1 MYERHQNFEIGTS
14 RYVED
19 EIATIRSFTDNL
31 NFMYANGCKDG
42 MRSLSRQCFA
52 FLFAL
57 LLPICSPAEGIPA
70 EPIVIAVEKTSN
82 PLLCAFLEK
91 TADNIAVTL
100 QDRAVLLKP
109 MTVEALTE
117 PQTLQ
122 GVHFAF
128 LSAPIFAAMERFHGF
143 TAVSSAVPKAAL
155 DADSASSTTL
165 FTEAKGDVTGSTLQS
180 LKGSTLGVIKD
191 ESPTVSLQLRE
202 EFRNRN
208 QDIESFFNK
217 TDLFQ
222 STAELISALASGQI
236 QVGATTSLRYSD
248 LPPGYQLAVVEPR
261 LNTEL
266 KLPHT
271 TQVYPGWILAALLST
286 DQRDIDAMSAL
297 LKSQV
302 FDDETV
308 LRWLPPGDYRGIH
321 QILSQYDDGF
331 YRSNKNKTFRD
342 LVNRY
347 KHWVILLVLAVGMLI
362 FHAVRSDR
370 LVARRTQELQTAH
383 ENERL
388 SQNRYEHLERASIV
402 GQMSSIVA
410 HELRQ
415 PLAAISNY
423 SKGIRRRLTND
434 TLAPD
439 SLAYAV
445 SRIEAESDRAN
456 DIISHVQNYASKKP
470 QPPLNF
476 DLSDLLRTICSSY
489 TNSRG
494 VSRIQTEITD
504 SLRLTA
510 NPLEV
515 ELIIRNLI
523 KNAFEAGRAA
533 GHPEISLCATQNADN
548 QLVICVKDRG
558 LPLAD
563 EAFRRLS
570 VPLNTTKPDGLGLGL
585 AIVRKITES
594 LGGHLEFRR
603 RLPQGLAVTVILPPP
618 QENVASC

>member
-1 MYERHQNFEIGTS
+1 
-14 RYVED
+14 
-19 EIATIRSFTDNL
+19 
-31 NFMYANGCKDG
+31 MYANDRKDG
-42 MRSLSRQCFA
+42 MRSLSWQCFA

-57 LLPICSPAEGIPA
+57 LLPLCSMAEGIPA

-82 PLLCAFLEK
+82 PLLCAFIEK
-91 TADNIAVTL
+91 TADNVAVTL

-109 MTVEALTE
+109 LSAEALTE
-117 PQTLQ
+117 PQNLA

-143 TAVSSAVPKAAL
+143 TAVASAVPNVAFNAN
-155 DADSASSTTL
+155 SASSSTF
-165 FTEAKGDVTGSTLQS
+165 FTEAQGDVTGSTLQG
-180 LKGSTLGVIKD
+180 LKGSTLGVIK
-191 ESPTVSLQLRE
+191 EETPTVSFHLRE

-208 QDIESFFNK
+208 QDIKNFFNK
-217 TDLFQ
+217 TISFQ
-222 STAELISALASGQI
+222 SVDGLLSALKSGQI
-236 QVGATTSLRYSD
+236 QVGAITSLRYST
-248 LPPGYQLAVVEPR
+248 LPPGHKLAVVEPR

-271 TQVYPGWILAALLST
+271 TQVYPGWIMAALLNT
-286 DQRDIDAMSAL
+286 DQHDVGAMSAL
-297 LKSQV
+297 LKSLV
-302 FDDETV
+302 FDNETR
-308 LRWLPPGDYRGIH
+308 LQWLPPGDYRGIH
-321 QILSQYDDGF
+321 QILSQHDDGF
-331 YRSNKNKTFRD
+331 YHSIKKETFSD

-347 KHWVILLVLAVGMLI
+347 KHWVVLFVVAVGMLI

-370 LVARRTQELQTAH
+370 LVARRTRELQTAH

-388 SQNRYEHLERASIV
+388 SQTRYEHLERASIV

-415 PLAAISNY
+415 PLAAISNF
-423 SKGIRRRLTND
+423 SKGIRRRSANNTLT
-434 TLAPD
+434 PD

-456 DIISHVQNYASKKP
+456 AIISHVQNYAGRKN
-470 QPPLNF
+470 QPTLNF
-476 DLSDLLRTICSSY
+476 DLSALLQTICSSY
-489 TNSRG
+489 ADSRG
-494 VSRIQTEITD
+494 VNRIKTEIAD
-504 SLRLTA
+504 NLRLTA
-510 NPLEV
+510 NPLEI

-533 GHPEISLCATQNADN
+533 GQPEISLCAARNADH
-548 QLVICVKDRG
+548 QLIICIKDRG
-558 LPLAD
+558 LSLTD
-563 EAFRRLS
+563 TAFRQLT

-585 AIVRKITES
+585 SIVRKITES

-618 QENVASC
+618 QENAASC